1 MNGKK
6 SLHLWILLQYIM
18 KNQILKL
25 ESLIIENNAS
35 ILANDPE
42 INQRDVVIHTVE
54 EYQKTRENIHLRYF
68 SEMN

>member
-1 MNGKK
+1 MEKITAPLKIIAN
-6 SLHLWILLQYIM
+6 YIM
-18 KNQILKL
+18 KNRIPKL
-25 ESLIIENNAS
+25 EAPIIENNAS

>member
-1 MNGKK
+1 MKK
-6 SLHLWILLQYIM
+6 IAAPLNIIANYIM
-18 KNQILKL
+18 KNQTPKL
-25 ESLIIENNAS
+25 EALIIESNAS

-42 INQRDVVIHTVE
+42 INQRDVVIHPVE

>member
-1 MNGKK
+1 MEKNSCTFEYYCK
-6 SLHLWILLQYIM
+6 LYYE
-18 KNQILKL
+18 NQIPKL
-25 ESLIIENNAS
+25 EALIIENNAS

-54 EYQKTRENIHLRYF
+54 EYQKARENIHLRYF